1 MHLTRI
7 QAQFRYGRMSL
18 RKFAPQKII
27 KNKIKETSLKK
38 VVPATMLVAES
49 MASLSGHAQALNKVA
64 QDTIDFERF
73 AIPRFMPKVP
83 KFEEKTLPFPLNT
96 GRLSAYPRNNFNKS
110 SKFLREKYKGTAE
123 ELNYFIEKMIPS
135 RNGSK
140 TYNPFYGKG
149 KAFIEIGQKY
159 NVNPTFL
166 VAIGMQESG
175 RGTSSAALK
184 KNNIGGITV
193 KSGLQKFARVEDCIQ
208 SMAQIIDKR
217 IRENLTTVEA
227 IGKSGKYCDKS
238 VGDLW
243 AKNVIYYV
251 NMM

>member
-7 QAQFRYGRMSL
+7 QAQIRYGRMGL

-49 MASLSGHAQALNKVA
+49 MASLSGHAQALNKAV
-64 QDTIDFERF
+64 QDTSVFERF
-73 AIPRFMPKVP
+73 AIPQFVPDVP
-83 KFEEKTLPFPLNT
+83 KIKAKTLPFPLNL
-96 GRLSAYPRNNFNKS
+96 GKLSVAPRNHYNKN

-123 ELNYFIEKMIPS
+123 ELDYFIEKMIPS

-140 TYNPFYGKG
+140 EDNPFYGKG
-149 KAFIEIGQKY
+149 KAFIDIGQKY

-193 KSGLQKFARVEDCIQ
+193 KSGLKKFTSVEDCIE
-208 SMAQIIDKR
+208 SMAQIIDTR